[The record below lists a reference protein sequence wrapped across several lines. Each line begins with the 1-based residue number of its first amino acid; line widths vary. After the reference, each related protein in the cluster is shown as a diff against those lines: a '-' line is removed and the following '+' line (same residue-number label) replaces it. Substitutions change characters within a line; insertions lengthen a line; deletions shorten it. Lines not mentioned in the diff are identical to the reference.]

1 MSIISFQLLFVSM
14 LSPVIQQDEPFQEA
28 HRQREY
34 ISPSGEFR
42 LKAETAP
49 GDFAF
54 AAIYGPANCEL
65 TRNAETI
72 WSYTLP
78 HSLGPAAVFDDGTV
92 VGVGTYGRKDA
103 RGMLVHLY
111 FYVVIID
118 PSGTWLLNEYT
129 RQRGFSTPHPT
140 HLPRAQAMFVDYE
153 MRRLWVVVLEP
164 PENGRPVG
172 FPERVLRVY
181 DVDTGKKLS
190 EIAAA
195 QMCPN
200 KEHGH
205 RKLRICRA
213 TPIPDTDLM
222 LVHAIGY
229 DEKRA
234 TDGVFAVVDARGN
247 LIWQDELTGDYIPIP
262 GEKRYYGCPDFIGK
276 PPVFGPGDTRGSF
289 WIRSV
294 HGDAKTKLEA
304 IKNPTTSAWAVQK
317 RTR

>member
-103 RGMLVHLY
+103 RGMMDSY

-118 PSGTWLLNEYT
+118 PSGTWLLNEFT
-129 RQRGFSTPHPT
+129 KQRKFPTPHAT
-140 HLPRAQAMFVDYE
+140 SLPNLDTMFVDYDK
-153 MRRLWVVVLEP
+153 RRLWLDVNDP
-164 PENGRPVG
+164 PMYHTKSFGMTH
-172 FPERVLRVY
+172 RVLRVY
-181 DVDTGKKLS
+181 DVDTGRKLS
-190 EIAAA
+190 EIGPSQLCAGSEDDK
-195 QMCPN
+195 C
-200 KEHGH
+200 
-205 RKLRICRA
+205 KLRIFGAR
-213 TPIPDTDLM
+213 PVPGTDLM
-222 LVHAIGY
+222 LVHAVAY
-229 DEKRA
+229 KENQPN
-234 TDGVFAVVDARGN
+234 DGVFAVVDSAGST
-247 LIWQDELTGDYIPIP
+247 IWRREFAGDYASSGIS
-262 GEKRYYGCPDFIGK
+262 EFRLRKA
-276 PPVFGPGDTRGSF
+276 PVFGPGETPRTF

-294 HGDAKTKLEA
+294 HDDAKTKLEA
-304 IKNPTTSAWAVQK
+304 IKNPATSAWAVQK
-317 RTR
+317 PGQ